1 MSIKD
6 LFGSTDKTR
15 EYLGSQTEKDAF
27 QEIESSRNMQ
37 EIARKQDTY
46 LPNVDYS
53 KPESFAKFGSAY
65 LYYKAAIERIIN
77 FYPYD
82 GSDAEINRFYNQS
95 LDIEKYIFNN
105 MYPRT
110 TGYVLLS
117 ADGYGTVSKVTG
129 SGYGVPTTDEYITFF
144 GGPNVVSADLT
155 LKQMI
160 PDFSSSNLQYNN
172 VYDDS
177 IYTTEGLISTYGQG
191 TRESNLKSNFDTG
204 VTIEFWAKT
213 GSVGS
218 DPTETTKQVIFDM
231 WNNVNSSS
239 ADYARITVELTGG
252 AGSAGANASAQ
263 MVFREDVTKA
273 LLEDDKFIL
282 TDWAGTSQEFTIN
295 ITDDVVTGGS
305 IGLLSDTTIND
316 IASSFV
322 SAINNIG
329 ALDISAEITEGTADL
344 KHTVT
349 LTQGALGP
357 VGNTSRFDGVSGSME
372 SIGCTTFDSCVTIS
386 NFAGG
391 AIGMPLLI
399 TAQSGNLSSS
409 AQSVFTS
416 SIGQNLDF
424 SDWKQYSIVLYNTG
438 SDFEAKLYVNGH
450 LNDVNTYSDITI
462 NELQSK
468 NMMGRVG
475 ALLTAPSA
483 SADASGMSHA
493 GAGAS
498 DWAGAGKLSGSLDEF
513 RFWEVARNAS
523 QVSRHWFTQIRGGV
537 NTDISNASLGM
548 YYKFNEGITGDNTVD
563 SNVLDYG
570 GRLCNGTWTGY
581 TSNSRNTGS
590 AIVSASAAI
599 KEYLDPIIYEIH
611 PDVSTLKTNLLNSG
625 SYHDGQNAALF
636 ANQFPTWIIE
646 EEDAVE
652 DGNLQKLSHI
662 VGAYFDKLHLQISA
676 VPQLKH
682 DAYPSASADPL
693 PFARHLPQSL
703 GLYTPDLFIDATL
716 PEKFLNRSDTA
727 LFEGDLHELKNLIY
741 TNLYNNLANIY
752 KAKGTERAIKNI
764 FRCFYLSDDLVNYSV
779 YANNQLYELRNNLQ
793 QTLKK
798 RSYANFNEQ
807 TNIHGVIYQAEDP
820 HIATTRAYISSSGTG
835 PEPIYGMTAE
845 VGVVFP
851 RFIRSLDSFRRD
863 FTQISLFGMH
873 SASVHEADNTTI
885 YSSDEANFQVYAVRD
900 TEYST
905 NVYFKLESGTDPWPL
920 PILTSSTF
928 LNVYNNENWTFS
940 VRIKPNNYPVS
951 TLVSSSNPSSYDVI
965 FAGYNNQLGTVQNS
979 FSATGSISVASGS
992 NFLQAS
998 KRLCA
1003 GAYNT
1008 NITGA
1013 TNIYPSDV
1021 KVSTARYWLK
1031 YIDDYALKQHVMD
1044 PENVGIS
1051 GSYMHISA
1059 LDSGSS
1065 PRSYNFNALAL
1076 DWYFGNVTGSDSAG
1090 TFYVSDLSSGSALVR
1105 DNFGWMGEVGGHLHT
1120 GKAVGFKT
1128 SSEDVVKRELVNEF
1142 KFISPERV
1150 VSSDQVQILS
1160 LDDEV
1165 FGTAEQIPDYI
1176 YTLEKSMYGAVSEQI
1191 LDFFAGAADFHNLIG
1206 EPVNRYR
1213 MRYKSIEYLRRIF
1226 FEKFQSIQT
1235 VEKFTEYY
1243 KWFDDALALIIKQ
1256 LVPASSGFVG
1266 DVYNTV
1272 ESHVLERNKYNS
1284 QYPTLEFKPPEIEA
1298 RATSFYGSSEGLED
1312 FPAGAASYFKAIPD
1326 WELDLWGGLEE
1337 SPRDTKEHGK
1347 YWKRRAIPAGA
1358 GTGSYEIATGDISV
1372 DRARQRVR
1380 ETGYAL
1386 PVKSGSAPVLK
1397 TAAGATYRP
1406 NKKLAN
1412 QLGGTYSFRTSK
1424 ILYPFKGGVNFDS
1437 AKRIG
1442 YAYSALYPA
1451 GPVYAPSGGVFIP
1464 QNVMVG
1470 FTEDL
1475 VPLDPLKIRQERLGP
1490 SLSKKAKR
1498 VMTVNMGRDY
1508 THGEGYS
1515 EVLKNTAVFPFN
1527 LVSSSV
1533 KSGYSKRIAT
1543 RVSANLDVVNLH
1555 NDVYGDD
1562 MEVPLQG
1569 PFTNYAVGGHQSR
1582 HIAINKGTDSYLT
1595 RPEAWKL
1602 LLGKCPDTSGAIG
1615 LVPADY
1621 PWPEANEVGEN
1632 PYPMT
1637 GAQKATYYRDMVAKR
1652 PVNIRNI
1659 HLRSGSTI
1667 LGNYRKNYEILHTV
1681 GSYSNPRNFVKS
1693 QSAISFPPSAFQN
1706 TATSSTQL
1714 RTFLDIHRGT
1724 GWLRAHD
1731 TDAPAYTGYTGSHFE
1746 FMGDYSIGY
1755 LTKSTGTSII
1765 RSKFSNPGG
1774 LDTSPAGYRDFRGNE
1789 FAVYNATPWRN
1800 LSVIKPSQGPSGTL
1814 SEPTGAGGP
1823 GIRVS
1828 DIHGYDYGLRS
1839 QLARHTARF
1848 GRDSLWVT
1856 GTTAVF
1862 RANDPRSG
1870 APGSHYNQL
1879 PGFHKVHRNN
1889 FTRPR
1894 ICGTDTTAVYTGTFL
1909 VNTASLYFGDQTNRG
1924 VCLISADSQSAPNL
1938 LTASR
1943 ADGITYAGWVRFS
1956 PDENQGDVFSVG
1968 RSKAGDDPL
1977 LRIYKTYTAAEHRLN
1992 LQVRTRNTDSGTGAT
2007 ALGWL
2012 YAASSDLDDGNW
2024 HHIAVAAGVSVS
2036 GQADSDDVHFYLDG
2050 TRMTMVTG
2058 TAFNT
2063 YFDTNIANT
2072 YNVRSKVSVINGEG
2086 IYCFGGGS
2094 SETAV
2099 GIYPF
2104 TGAMDQLTLWTT
2116 RLTEEEISGLYN
2128 SGIPC
2133 DVTASDA
2140 YTNNPAKLFAWYLL
2154 GEVPENPA
2162 QADAVNSSN
2171 PGIFSSGSNSF
2182 FNNHLSGSENNMFPI
2197 GYSSTTIDTLQ
2208 ISTVEYPTP
2217 IAGCSPSL
2225 SHYEETDIICR
2236 SNEYDNFFVKHQIP
2250 RSDRQYAWITGAISQ
2265 STDYRYYGFM
2275 PIEGPLMGRYSSSIG
2290 GIEPYFPF
2298 LSASDFGSY
2307 NESGDRYWGID
2318 KRYESSIYKQF
2329 IPESPAGL
2337 NTNVYENVSGAINTV
2352 GPPSDNITAIR
2363 NVHFARAINT
2373 EGYAAFFNAL
2383 MFHRGNIYGWGTFNQ
2398 TRQGN
2403 HPILRH
2409 ERKNNKLSMVVT
2421 GNVLNSYDLRPLS
2434 LKGRAVYV
2442 NYDYDTTKIVGG
2454 VTTTKTDNVTVRT
2467 SYNNELIYFNQP
2479 QLNAYLNINPHTDNE
2494 VTSFEQLMAL
2504 RAGPAYNLNWVHYRE
2519 CVYPA
2524 LKNEF
2529 WSGSSFRST
2538 YDNKYWRNSLVDRI
2552 ALGNTLSNS
2561 LGIWYAQADD
2571 SGDHGPRLTQSSWPL
2586 DAPSDFLTRTG
2597 PPYLSL
2603 NGATGAPIQYT
2614 LRASAS
2620 SGELQNTYGWCHYSG
2635 TMTTGWPTT
2644 PLVNRLTEFGVYIG
2658 CTSPGALYARKQT
2671 LASPISVMSPGQISG
2686 ARNPG
2691 SYEVGFEFSPYADG
2705 VQAGHNASTGSG
2717 EAYWDAPATAGY
2729 LTGTVDENN
2738 VTTIGF
2744 VSAASEPWFNSY
2756 DDFKADLKLKARG
2769 YSVIPEFRISEKVE
2783 DYLRPSVKRTFD
2795 TFDIPGTDFN
2805 SSQEDFYLDFS
2816 NSDFMK
2822 NFLDVRK
2829 MSDLSATEF
2838 KLTCRAAI
2846 RFNPY
2851 KGFYPAQRTLD
2862 LVSEF
2867 SRSYGNDI
2875 LVGNDS
2881 IPNVV
2886 SGAQSP
2892 FARMVYQPLFAPG
2905 ILFNSIKSGIA
2916 CDWPLVTDAEKLG
2929 RYNYSGSAA
2938 SGSTPNWAFYPRWTQ
2953 FMGGTK
2959 HVRYPTPND
2968 AKISLSSS
2976 FFDVRL
2982 PFEAIVNPTKYMA
2995 GLDFIDM
3002 EPDPSVTFAWPEEW
3016 RHSGSIKAGFVPAST
3031 GLYDLMASNFV
3042 AEVGNFFLKDQEYT
3056 KLAPPGLFSSAN
3068 KFKGTEVFAARLRLK
3083 NSFQGQRTYQFES
3096 GASGDNKYYSL
3107 YGARAFNSSSMT
3119 YRVGSN
3125 NFYTWPAGTSSEPG
3139 SPITESATV
3148 TDEYPAFTFA
3158 TRSFEIPQ
3166 DPQYNSG
3173 FKRNFVMYSRTT
3185 AFGPPFAGRVP
3196 ETASRAMAASSLS
3209 VYAGMPPYDY
3219 VYASR
3224 HGTRDCFNGYNWAY
3238 TPPHQHGEAWVDF
3251 IFRPSGNVDYDL
3263 ERILQE
3269 TRIVKWRFDPGPRI
3283 VNIGTPTQKRSGH
3296 SLVSATT
3303 YMNGHNQNQGV
3314 YSGKYINDNS
3324 MHLDDSVNLFGVEN
3338 VYRERVDKFGNKIL
3352 EENEIVGKRWVIQ
3365 PKFETPML
3373 NFADVGVHPVTG
3385 NIDIQNSAQPSV
3397 GPKTVPVSTDYG
3409 RDTAAN
3415 GMWHQF
3421 GILPDSE
3428 TKGIF
3433 LEIGDIPSTWLD
3445 NHYMVVSE
3453 SSAYNEGVLLLDDE
3467 GQTVAEA
3474 NQMSQRVQSFTKLMG
3489 FEGKNSSVRLGEVA
3503 PKKVIKEAVVVVP
3516 YIIDYVDPII
3526 SNKSTL
3532 GQYARI
3538 EKKKF
3543 ITIPTNR
3550 YEAALREKQGSA
3562 AGDSLDAA
3570 GVSIRNLVQKMEQY
3584 VLPQQFDFLQNPLV
3598 EPIVMYMFEFK
3609 YELDQDDLSYI
3620 WQNIAPR
3627 DYKKMS
3633 FQTEAVAHELFNT
3646 ELLTEQN
3653 LMENPDLR
3661 WMVFKVKQKSQAEY
3675 KDMVARQAS
3684 EGGEK
3689 LIIPPKTGYPIRYN
3703 WPYDYL
3709 SIVELVKIDAEV
3721 LYKGAPPKEMGQ
3733 NIMID
3738 SSAAL
3743 RSSLAN
3749 NILTRRVRNTTGSF
3763 NVDIEN
3769 EKAKINTKK
3778 VEKASKQVEIDTE
3791 AKALVETKMK
3801 KNAMNIDKTKKT
3813 SEKRTKMI
3821 QQATKKATEI
3831 IKNPGKKK

>member
-27 QEIESSRNMQ
+27 QEVESSRNMQ

-46 LPNVDYS
+46 LPDVDYS

-65 LYYKAAIERIIN
+65 LYYKSAIERIIN

-105 MYPRT
+105 LYPRT
-110 TGYVLLS
+110 TGYILLS
-117 ADGYGTVSKVTG
+117 ADGYGTVTKVTG
-129 SGYGVPTTDEYITFF
+129 SGYSVPATSEYITFF
-144 GGPNVVSADLT
+144 AGPNVTSADLT
-155 LKQMI
+155 LKEMI

-177 IYTTEGLISTYGQG
+177 IYTTAGLISTYGKG

-204 VTIEFWAKT
+204 VTIEFWAQT
-213 GSVGS
+213 GSVGA
-218 DPTETTKQVIFDM
+218 DPTQTTKQVIFDM
-231 WNNVNSSS
+231 WNNANSSS
-239 ADYARITVELTGG
+239 ADYGRITVELTGG
-252 AGSAGANASAQ
+252 VGAGN
-263 MVFREDVTKA
+263 
-273 LLEDDKFIL
+273 
-282 TDWAGTSQEFTIN
+282 
-295 ITDDVVTGGS
+295 
-305 IGLLSDTTIND
+305 
-316 IASSFV
+316 
-322 SAINNIG
+322 
-329 ALDISAEITEGTADL
+329 
-344 KHTVT
+344 
-349 LTQGALGP
+349 
-357 VGNTSRFDGVSGSME
+357 
-372 SIGCTTFDSCVTIS
+372 
-386 NFAGG
+386 
-391 AIGMPLLI
+391 PLLI
-399 TAQSGNLSSS
+399 TVQSGSGGALADVSGSTL
-409 AQSVFTS
+409 AVVTS

-424 SDWKQYSIVLYNTG
+424 GSWKQYAISLYNTG
-438 SDFEAKLYVNGH
+438 SNFEAKLYVNGE
-450 LNDVNTYSDITI
+450 LNDVNVYSPGTATATIVISDAGGIVHGDTFTLVDSTGVSTVYTI
-462 NELQSK
+462 NGGAPLNGGGGSGGSATVGFLGVGGGSAGKIAGANAMVYAINNTTDANYTSVSDGVDTVTITQGTSGVLGNRTNADAISHTTVSNFIGGTGAATIAELQSK

-475 ALLTAPSA
+475 ALLAAPSA
-483 SADASGMSHA
+483 SAVASGMSHA
-493 GAGAS
+493 GSDAS
-498 DWAGAGKLSGSLDEF
+498 DWSGAGKFSGSLDEF
-513 RFWEVARNAS
+513 RFWKVVRDAS
-523 QVSRHWFTQIRGGV
+523 QIGRHWFTQIRGGV
-537 NTDISNASLGM
+537 NTDISNTSLGM
-548 YYKFNEGITGDNTVD
+548 YYKFNEGITGDSTID

-581 TSNSRNTGS
+581 TTNSRNTGS
-590 AIVSASAAI
+590 AIVLASAAI
-599 KEYLDPIIYEIH
+599 KEYLDPIIYESH
-611 PDVSTLKTNLLNSG
+611 PDVSLLKTNLLNSG
-625 SYHDGQNAALF
+625 SYHDGQNTGLF
-636 ANQFPTWIIE
+636 ANQFPTWMIE

-652 DGNLQKLSHI
+652 DDNLQKLSHI
-662 VGAYFDKLHLQISA
+662 AGAYFDKLHLQISA
-676 VPQLKH
+676 IPQLKH
-682 DAYPSASADPL
+682 HAYPSASADPL

-752 KAKGTERAIKNI
+752 KAKGTEKAIKNI
-764 FRCFYLSDDLVNYSV
+764 FRCFYLSDDLVNYNV
-779 YANNQLYELRNNLQ
+779 YSNNQLYELRNNLQ
-793 QTLKK
+793 QILKK
-798 RSYANFNEQ
+798 RTFVNFNDQ
-807 TNIHGVIYQAEDP
+807 VNIHGVVCQAPDP
-820 HIATTRAYISSSGTG
+820 HTDSSRGYISSSGTG
-835 PEPIYGMTAE
+835 PEPTYGMTAE
-845 VGVVFP
+845 VGIVFP

-873 SASVHEADNTTI
+873 SASAHEPDNTAI
-885 YSSDEANFQVYAVRD
+885 YSSDVANFQVYAVRD
-900 TEYST
+900 AAYSP
-905 NVYFKLESGTDPWPL
+905 NVYFKLESGTDPYPL
-920 PILTSSTF
+920 PTLTSSTF
-928 LNVYNNENWTFS
+928 LNVYNNENWSFS

-951 TLVSSSNPSSYDVI
+951 TLVSSSNASSYDVV
-965 FAGYNNQLGTVQNS
+965 FGGYNNQLGTVQNS
-979 FSATGSISVASGS
+979 FSVTGTISVASAT

-998 KRLCA
+998 KRLYV

-1013 TNIYPSDV
+1013 TNLYPSDV
-1021 KVSTARYWLK
+1021 KGSTARYWLK
-1031 YIDDYALKQHVMD
+1031 YLDNYALQQHALD
-1044 PENVGIS
+1044 PENAGIS
-1051 GSYMHISA
+1051 GSYMHISP

-1065 PRSYNFNALAL
+1065 VRSYNFNALAL

-1090 TFYVSDLSSGSALVR
+1090 AFYVSDLSSGSALVR

-1128 SSEDVVKRELVNEF
+1128 SSEEVIKRELVNEF

-1176 YTLEKSMYGAVSEQI
+1176 YTLEKSMYNVVSEQI

-1213 MRYKSIEYLRRIF
+1213 MRYKSIEHLRRIF
-1226 FEKFQSIQT
+1226 FEKFQNIQT
-1235 VEKFTEYY
+1235 AERFTEYY

-1266 DVYNTV
+1266 DVYNTI

-1284 QYPTLEFKPPEIEA
+1284 QYPTLEFKPPDIET
-1298 RATSFYGSSEGLED
+1298 RIMGPWSSLHGYS
-1312 FPAGAASYFKAIPD
+1312 PVPD
-1326 WELDLWGGLEE
+1326 WVADLWGGLEE
-1337 SPRDTKEHGK
+1337 SPRDTKEHGE
-1347 YWKRRAIPAGA
+1347 YWKRRAIPAGK
-1358 GTGSYEIATGDISV
+1358 GTGSYEIATGDVNV
-1372 DRARQRVR
+1372 DRARQRIR

-1386 PVKSGSAPVLK
+1386 PVKSGSALVLK
-1397 TAAGATYRP
+1397 TAAGVTYRP
-1406 NKKLAN
+1406 NKKLAD
-1412 QLGGTYSFRTSK
+1412 QLGGTYSFRVSK
-1424 ILYPFKGGVNFDS
+1424 ILYPIKGGVNFDPS
-1437 AKRIG
+1437 KRIG

-1451 GPVYAPSGGVFIP
+1451 GPVYAPSGGVFVP

-1475 VPLDPLKIRQERLGP
+1475 VPLEPLKIRQERKGP
-1490 SLSKKAKR
+1490 SRYKKAKR
-1498 VMTVNMGRDY
+1498 IMTVNMGRDY
-1508 THGEGYS
+1508 ARGTGYT

-1533 KSGYSKRIAT
+1533 KSGYSKQVIT
-1543 RVSANLDVVNLH
+1543 RVSANLDIVNLH

-1582 HIAINKGTDSYLT
+1582 HIPLNKGSDSYLT

-1615 LVPADY
+1615 LASPDY
-1621 PWPEANEVGEN
+1621 PWPEANEVGKR

-1637 GAQKATYYRDMVAKR
+1637 GSQKATYYRDMTAKR

-1659 HLRSGSTI
+1659 RLRSGSTI
-1667 LGNYRKNYEILHTV
+1667 LGNYRKNYEIVHTV

-1693 QSAISFPPSAFQN
+1693 QSSISFPPPAFQN

-1755 LTKSTGTSII
+1755 LTKSTGTSVI

-1814 SEPTGAGGP
+1814 SEATGAGGP

-1870 APGSHYNQL
+1870 APGAHYNQL

-1889 FTRPR
+1889 LTRPR
-1894 ICGTDTTAVYTGTFL
+1894 ICGTDTTV
-1909 VNTASLYFGDQTNRG
+1909 
-1924 VCLISADSQSAPNL
+1924 
-1938 LTASR
+1938 
-1943 ADGITYAGWVRFS
+1943 
-1956 PDENQGDVFSVG
+1956 
-1968 RSKAGDDPL
+1968 
-1977 LRIYKTYTAAEHRLN
+1977 
-1992 LQVRTRNTDSGTGAT
+1992 
-2007 ALGWL
+2007 
-2012 YAASSDLDDGNW
+2012 
-2024 HHIAVAAGVSVS
+2024 
-2036 GQADSDDVHFYLDG
+2036 
-2050 TRMTMVTG
+2050 
-2058 TAFNT
+2058 
-2063 YFDTNIANT
+2063 
-2072 YNVRSKVSVINGEG
+2072 
-2086 IYCFGGGS
+2086 
-2094 SETAV
+2094 
-2099 GIYPF
+2099 
-2104 TGAMDQLTLWTT
+2104 
-2116 RLTEEEISGLYN
+2116 
-2128 SGIPC
+2128 
-2133 DVTASDA
+2133 
-2140 YTNNPAKLFAWYLL
+2140 
-2154 GEVPENPA
+2154 
-2162 QADAVNSSN
+2162 
-2171 PGIFSSGSNSF
+2171 
-2182 FNNHLSGSENNMFPI
+2182 
-2197 GYSSTTIDTLQ
+2197 
-2208 ISTVEYPTP
+2208 
-2217 IAGCSPSL
+2217 
-2225 SHYEETDIICR
+2225 ICR
-2236 SNEYDNFFVKHQIP
+2236 SNEYDNFFVQHQIP

-2290 GIEPYFPF
+2290 GIGPYFPF

-2307 NESGDRYWGID
+2307 WAAGNRSWGVD
-2318 KRYESSIYKQF
+2318 KRYAVIEGVGATYNQPI
-2329 IPESPAGL
+2329 IETPAGL
-2337 NTNVYENVSGAINTV
+2337 NTNLYENVTGATNTM
-2352 GPPSDNITAIR
+2352 GPPGDSIRQIR
-2363 NVHFARAINT
+2363 NTKMISGINAQ
-2373 EGYAAFFNAL
+2373 GYASFFNGL
-2383 MFHRGNIYGWGTFNQ
+2383 MIHRGSNYGWGTFNQ

-2454 VTTTKTDNVTVRT
+2454 IQQTKTDNVTVRT

-2479 QLNAYLNINPHTDNE
+2479 QLNAYLNINPHTDKE

-2504 RAGPAYNLNWVHYRE
+2504 RTGPAYNLNWVHYRE

-2524 LKNEF
+2524 LRNEF
-2529 WSGSSFRST
+2529 AAGSAFRST
-2538 YDNKYWRNSLVDRI
+2538 YDNKYWRNSSANRMD
-2552 ALGNTLSNS
+2552 LGNTLSNS
-2561 LGIWYAQADD
+2561 LGIWWG
-2571 SGDHGPRLTQSSWPL
+2571 SGSTPETHRWRLSQSSWPL
-2586 DAPSDFLTRTG
+2586 DAPTDFLTRTG
-2597 PPYLSL
+2597 PPIVRLDGVDNTAL
-2603 NGATGAPIQYT
+2603 QWT
-2614 LRASAS
+2614 LKAS
-2620 SGELQNTYGWCHYSG
+2620 SSGGELQNTYGWWHASAS
-2635 TMTTGWPTT
+2635 TGPGLSPSWKW
-2644 PLVNRLTEFGVYIG
+2644 GKMIAAMA
-2658 CTSPGALYARKQT
+2658 PGALYARKHT
-2671 LASPISVMSPGQISG
+2671 LTSPISVMSPNQIST
-2686 ARNPG
+2686 RYNVG
-2691 SYEVGFEFSPYADG
+2691 SYEPGWEFQSILHG
-2705 VQAGHNASTGSG
+2705 VVASTGSG
-2717 EAYWDAPATAGY
+2717 EAYWDAPAAAGY
-2729 LTGTVDENN
+2729 LTGTIDANN

-2756 DDFKADLKLKARG
+2756 DDFKADLKLKAKG

-2783 DYLRPSVKRTFD
+2783 DYLRSSVKRTFD

-2867 SRSYGNDI
+2867 SRSYAHAISTGN
-2875 LVGNDS
+2875 
-2881 IPNVV
+2881 PNISGEADGIDTSL
-2886 SGAQSP
+2886 SGAQSAL
-2892 FARMVYQPLFAPG
+2892 ARAVYQPLFAPG
-2905 ILFNSIKSGIA
+2905 ILYNSIKAGVA
-2916 CDWPLVTDAEKLG
+2916 CDWALVTDPSKIG
-2929 RYNYSGSAA
+2929 RYAYSASVDAGTGSIPANWALYPRVTDFAMAA
-2938 SGSTPNWAFYPRWTQ
+2938 SYSLP
-2953 FMGGTK
+2953 
-2959 HVRYPTPND
+2959 
-2968 AKISLSSS
+2968 ISPSAS
-2976 FFDVRL
+2976 FFSRI
-2982 PFEAIVNPTKYMA
+2982 PFEAIVEPSKYMA
-2995 GLDFIDM
+2995 GLNFIDM
-3002 EPDPSVTFAWPEEW
+3002 EADPYARFAWHEGNSSVPIQA
-3016 RHSGSIKAGFVPAST
+3016 SFSPKGS
-3031 GLYDLMASNFV
+3031 GLYNLMASNFV
-3042 AEVGNFFLKDQEYT
+3042 AEVGNFFLKDSEYT
-3056 KLAPPGLFSSAN
+3056 KLVPRGYASEKA
-3068 KFKGTEVFAARLRLK
+3068 KFKEGEIYAARLRMRA
-3083 NSFQGQRTYQFES
+3083 SHQGQRTYQFES
-3096 GASGDNKYYSL
+3096 GSDGSNQFYTM
-3107 YGARAFNSSSMT
+3107 YGAKAFCSSSENLMP
-3119 YRVGSN
+3119 YSFDGNPRGFSWHLLN
-3125 NFYTWPAGTSSEPG
+3125 ASQRNGIPAYVV
-3139 SPITESATV
+3139 ATGG
-3148 TDEYPAFTFA
+3148 
-3158 TRSFEIPQ
+3158 FEIPQ
-3166 DPQYNSG
+3166 DPQYNPD
-3173 FKRNFVMYSRTT
+3173 FKRNFVMYSRAS
-3185 AFGPPFAGRVP
+3185 AFGPPFSGRLTP
-3196 ETASRAMAASSLS
+3196 SQSTGAPDN
-3209 VYAGMPPYDY
+3209 VYAYDY
-3219 VYASR
+3219 VSGSER
-3224 HGTRDCFNGYNWAY
+3224 GIRDCFNGHNWAY
-3238 TPPHQHGEAWVDF
+3238 TPPYQHGEAWVDF
-3251 IFRPSGNVDYDL
+3251 VFRPSGSTEYDL
-3263 ERILQE
+3263 EQILQE
-3269 TRIVKWRFDPGPRI
+3269 TETVRWRFDPGPRI
-3283 VNIGTPTQKRSGH
+3283 GIESAINKTSFR
-3296 SLVSATT
+3296 SLVSSTWAT
-3303 YMNGHNQNQGV
+3303 NGSNVNQGV
-3314 YSGKYINDNS
+3314 YSGRNTNINS
-3324 MHLDDSVNLFGVEN
+3324 MQLDDSLNLFGVEN
-3338 VYRERVDKFGNKIL
+3338 VYRERVDKFGNKVFN
-3352 EENEIVGKRWVIQ
+3352 ENEVVGKRWVIQ

-3373 NFADVGVHPVTG
+3373 NFADTGVCAVTG
-3385 NIDIQNSAQPSV
+3385 NLTYNDQAALA
-3397 GPKTVPVSTDYG
+3397 GATGTKTVPWQTSYG

-3421 GILPDSE
+3421 GILPD
-3428 TKGIF
+3428 TVDKGIF
-3433 LEIGDIPSTWLD
+3433 LEIADIPDTWLD
-3445 NHYMVVSE
+3445 NHYLAISE
-3453 SSAYNEGVLLLDDE
+3453 SSPYNAGLIAT
-3467 GQTVAEA
+3467 GA
-3474 NQMSQRVQSFTKLMG
+3474 NGSATGSSVQNLSKKIKSFSSLMG
-3489 FEGKNSSVRLGEVA
+3489 FGPEDSSVRLGKVA

-3516 YIIDYVDPII
+3516 YIIDYIDPKI

-3550 YEAALREKQGSA
+3550 YEAALKEKQGSA

-3598 EPIVMYMFEFK
+3598 EPIVMYIFEFK

-3675 KDMVARQAS
+3675 KDAVVRQAS
-3684 EGGEK
+3684 EGGKK

-3721 LYKGAPPKEMGQ
+3721 LYKSAPPKDVGQ
-3733 NIMID
+3733 ASMID
-3738 SSAAL
+3738 SSAPL
-3743 RSSLAN
+3743 RNNLAN
-3749 NILTRRVRNTTGSF
+3749 NILSRRVRNTSAVL
-3763 NVDIEN
+3763 NVNIQN
-3769 EKAKINTKK
+3769 ERAKIKTKK
-3778 VEKASKQVEIDTE
+3778 VEKVMKQVEIDTE
-3791 AKALVETKMK
+3791 ARAIVEAKVK
-3801 KNAMNIDKTKKT
+3801 KNTMNIDKTKAT
-3813 SEKRTKMI
+3813 SEKRAKMI
-3821 QQATKKATEI
+3821 EQVMKKATAI